1 VASRYSVGVTAGES
15 TKDIRRSPLRAAAFR
30 RQYFSRL
37 ISQTGGAV
45 APVALAFGVL
55 AATGSAAALGIV
67 LAAFSVPQLIFM
79 LVGGVWADRL
89 PRQRI
94 MMSADA
100 VRFVTQTTFG
110 VLLLTGHAPLWAMV
124 GLEIFAGTASA
135 FSFPA
140 SLGLTNDTV
149 RPDQMQSANALLALS
164 LDTANTVG
172 PLVAGVAVAFSSA
185 GWVLI
190 FDGLTFAASVAILA
204 GLRLP
209 ARAPHERQSFFV
221 ELRDGWR
228 EVRTRTWVWL
238 SIVYFMVFNL
248 VFAAI
253 DVLGPASVAKRP
265 HGALAWGA
273 IAAAMSA
280 GQLLGNSMALRLR
293 PRRLLATSRWWELL
307 AVPVC
312 VALGLGAPLP
322 VLLIGAG
329 TGRRVV
335 QLPGRPVVHRATAAH
350 SRAGDLAGALVRR
363 DGLLRAA
370 AGELH
375 DGRRRGGR
383 ARGRAS
389 PGHRRRGHRAVLAG
403 HPAGAEYP
411 DPHPHRRTVH

>member
-1 VASRYSVGVTAGES
+1 
-15 TKDIRRSPLRAAAFR
+15 LREAAFR
-30 RQYFSRL
+30 RQYFARA

-55 AATGSAAALGIV
+55 AATGSPAALGIV
-67 LAAFSVPQLIFM
+67 LAAFSVPQLVFM
-79 LVGGVWADRL
+79 LAGGVWADRL

-94 MMSADA
+94 MMTADA
-100 VRFVTQTTFG
+100 VRFITQTTFG

-124 GLEIFAGTASA
+124 LLEIAAGTASA

-140 SLGLTNDTV
+140 TLGLTSDTV
-149 RPDQMQSANALLALS
+149 KPDQLQSANALLALT
-164 LDTANTVG
+164 LDMTNTVG

-185 GWVLI
+185 GWVLV
-190 FDGLTFAASVAILA
+190 FDGLTFAASVSILA

-209 ARAPHERQSFFV
+209 PRAPRERQSFFGD
-221 ELRDGWR
+221 LRDGWR

-273 IAAAMSA
+273 IAAALSA

-307 AVPVC
+307 AVPLC
-312 VALGLGAPLP
+312 VALGLNAPLP
-322 VLLIGAG
+322 ALIVG
-329 TGRRVV
+329 
-335 QLPGRPVVHRATAAH
+335 
-350 SRAGDLAGALVRR
+350 
-363 DGLLRAA
+363 
-370 AGELH
+370 
-375 DGRRRGGR
+375 
-383 ARGRAS
+383 
-389 PGHRRRGHRAVLAG
+389 AVLAG
-403 HPAGAEYP
+403 VSFSFPDALWFTALQQHIPEQAISRVLSFDAMGSFVLRPLSYTTAAAAVAGLGVGPTLIGGGVVIALFSMGTLLVP
-411 DPHPHRRTVH
+411 SIRTLTRTDLSSIEDTQVATPTT